1 MIRTHQLRPL
11 QGLCR
16 YSLVTRTERS
26 TSGRASIGQSA
37 RSFALQL
44 SCYDCSR
51 AWWRNV
57 PRSKR
62 TTVHCHHPTD
72 ACKYSSTH
80 IDGGPAS
87 AYVQLGCMHALCSR
101 VSRAAACAACRR
113 TAESE
118 RPRQPEKPVA
128 AGSHRMI
135 GRGALHSI

>member
-62 TTVHCHHPTD
+62 TTVHCHHPTE
-72 ACKYSSTH
+72 ACKSSSTH

-87 AYVQLGCMHALCSR
+87 AYVQLGWAPRCACTHCAR
-101 VSRAAACAACRR
+101 VFHVLLPVLRAAAPLNLNGRGSRKNLWRPDR
-113 TAESE
+113 TA
-118 RPRQPEKPVA
+118 
-128 AGSHRMI
+128 
-135 GRGALHSI
+135 